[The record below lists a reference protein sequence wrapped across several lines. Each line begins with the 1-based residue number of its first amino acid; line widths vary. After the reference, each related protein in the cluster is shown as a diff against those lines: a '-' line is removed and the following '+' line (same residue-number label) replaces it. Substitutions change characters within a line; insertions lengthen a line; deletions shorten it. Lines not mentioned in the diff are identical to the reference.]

1 MERRSFVTALGFAA
15 LTAPASAASEK
26 PAKPAQQEVRPKQ
39 SYVALARSSSICLA
53 AGQNCLRRAL
63 AALATKDV
71 ALADCANSAAD
82 VVAACGALAALAGLG
97 SPYAPAFARTV
108 ADLCLA
114 CKRDCDKLPNVAE
127 CAALGAACASCAAE
141 CAKAAG

>member
-26 PAKPAQQEVRPKQ
+26 PAKPAPQEVRPKQ
-39 SYVALARSSSICLA
+39 SYAALARSSSICLA

-82 VVAACGALAALAGLG
+82 VVAACDGVWNNLRGIT
-97 SPYAPAFARTV
+97 PKYNR
-108 ADLCLA
+108 
-114 CKRDCDKLPNVAE
+114 
-127 CAALGAACASCAAE
+127 
-141 CAKAAG
+141 

>member
-1 MERRSFVTALGFAA
+1 MERRSFVTALGLAA

-26 PAKPAQQEVRPKQ
+26 PAKPAPQELRPKP
-39 SYVALARSSSICLA
+39 SYVALARASSICLA
-53 AGQNCLRRAL
+53 AGQDCLRRAL
-63 AALATKDV
+63 PALKTKDV
-71 ALADCANSAAD
+71 ALADCANSTAD

-114 CKRDCDKLPNVAE
+114 CKKDCDKLPGVAE

>member
-1 MERRSFVTALGFAA
+1 MKRRSFVTALGFAA
-15 LTAPASAASEK
+15 LTAPASATSEK
-26 PAKPAQQEVRPKQ
+26 PAKPASQEVAAKR
-39 SYVALARSSSICLA
+39 SYAALARASSICLA
-53 AGQNCLRRAL
+53 AGQDCLRR
-63 AALATKDV
+63 ALATKDV
-71 ALADCANSAAD
+71 ALADCASSTAD

-114 CKRDCDKLPNVAE
+114 CKKDCDKLAGVAE
-127 CAALGAACASCAAE
+127 CAALGAACANCAAE

>member
-1 MERRSFVTALGFAA
+1 MTALGFAA

-26 PAKPAQQEVRPKQ
+26 PAKPAPQDLRPKPNRA
-39 SYVALARSSSICLA
+39 ALAQASSNCLA
-53 AGQNCLRRAL
+53 AGQDCLRRAL
-63 AALATKDV
+63 AALAKKDL
-71 ALADCANSAAD
+71 ALAECASSAAD

-114 CKRDCDKLPNVAE
+114 CKNDCDKLPGVAE
-127 CAALGAACASCAAE
+127 CAALAAACASCAAE

>member
-39 SYVALARSSSICLA
+39 SYAALARSSSICLV

>member
-1 MERRSFVTALGFAA
+1 MERRGFITALRFAA

-26 PAKPAQQEVRPKQ
+26 PAKPASRELGREAKLCR
-39 SYVALARSSSICLA
+39 AG
-53 AGQNCLRRAL
+53 AGQFALPRRRQDCLRRAL
-63 AALATKDV
+63 PATKDV
-71 ALADCANSAAD
+71 ALADCANSTAD
-82 VVAACGALAALAGLG
+82 VVAACGALTALAGLG

-114 CKRDCDKLPNVAE
+114 CKKDCDKLLRVAE
-127 CAALGAACASCAAE
+127 CAALGAACANCAAE

>member
-1 MERRSFVTALGFAA
+1 MQRRGFVTALGFAA
-15 LTAPASAASEK
+15 LTAPASAAPEK
-26 PAKPAQQEVRPKQ
+26 PAKPAPREVPAKPTHA
-39 SYVALARSSSICLA
+39 ALARASSICLA

-63 AALATKDV
+63 SALATKDV
-71 ALADCANSAAD
+71 ALADCANSTAN

-114 CKRDCDKLPNVAE
+114 CQKDCDKLPGVAE

>member
-15 LTAPASAASEK
+15 LTAPAPAAPEK
-26 PAKPAQQEVRPKQ
+26 PAKPAPREVRPKT
-39 SYVALARSSSICLA
+39 SYAALALASSMCLA
-53 AGQNCLRRAL
+53 AAQDCLRRAF

-71 ALADCANSAAD
+71 ALADCASSAAD
-82 VVAACGALAALAGLG
+82 VVAACGALAALAGFG

-114 CKRDCDKLPNVAE
+114 CKKDCDKLPRVAE

>member
-39 SYVALARSSSICLA
+39 SYAALARSSSICLV

-114 CKRDCDKLPNVAE
+114 CEKDCDKLPSVAE

>member
-1 MERRSFVTALGFAA
+1 MERRSFVTALGLAA
-15 LTAPASAASEK
+15 LRAPASAASEK
-26 PAKPAQQEVRPKQ
+26 PAKPAQQELRPKP
-39 SYVALARSSSICLA
+39 SYAALARASSICLA

-108 ADLCLA
+108 ANLCFA
-114 CKRDCDKLPNVAE
+114 CKKDCDKLPGVAE